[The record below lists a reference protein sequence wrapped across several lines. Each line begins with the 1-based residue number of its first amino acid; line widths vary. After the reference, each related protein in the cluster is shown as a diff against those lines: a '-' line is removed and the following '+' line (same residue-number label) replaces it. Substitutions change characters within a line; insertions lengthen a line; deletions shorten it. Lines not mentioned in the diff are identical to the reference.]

1 MKKEARQCNR
11 EKTVSSINDAGK
23 TWQLMPYTK
32 MNSKQIKN
40 LSVSPKTIKIL
51 EENISHIFFDTG
63 IGSICFRSVSSGKG
77 NKSKNKQVGLHQ
89 SKTAVHSEENY
100 QQTKNAAYWTGKGIH
115 EQYISNNGLIFKIHK
130 EFIQLNLKNKQ
141 FN

>member
-1 MKKEARQCNR
+1 MVL
-11 EKTVSSINDAGK
+11 EKLDSYMQRG
-23 TWQLMPYTK
+23 QQYYFLMPYTK

-40 LSVSPKTIKIL
+40 ISVSPKTIKIL

-89 SKTAVHSEENY
+89 SKKAVHNEENY
-100 QQTKNAAYWTGKGIH
+100 QQTKNAAYWTGKVIYK
-115 EQYISNNGLIFKIHK
+115 QYISNNGLIFKIHK

>member
-1 MKKEARQCNR
+1 MVL
-11 EKTVSSINDAGK
+11 EKLDSYMQRG
-23 TWQLMPYTK
+23 QQYYFLMPYTK

-89 SKTAVHSEENY
+89 SKKAVHNEENY
-100 QQTKNAAYWTGKGIH
+100 QQGNTKRK
-115 EQYISNNGLIFKIHK
+115 QYPYS
-130 EFIQLNLKNKQ
+130 
-141 FN
+141 